1 MILRIDRWLTEL
13 PPPSDPDPEGARIVQ
28 ELMGGK
34 FGEMS
39 TFLNYTF
46 QSFNFRDRQK
56 ARPFFDLI
64 SNIAA
69 EEFGHIELVAATINS
84 MLTDDASIADSVDPA
99 NSPLLGMA
107 GLAANPHHFV
117 NGGKGALPQDSR
129 GLPWTGDNVFSSG
142 DLLSDLTHNYFLET
156 GARSGKLRVYEAV
169 DHPAARALT
178 GYLLVRGGVH
188 QVAYARAVEN
198 LTGADLT
205 KLFPGPRV
213 PSMSIKESVPYIERG
228 DHRRLY
234 RFSPDDYRELAAVFN
249 GDHPETGEP
258 LEVVDEDPTLRPLP
272 VDLPSQNDVFAPG
285 YSTEEITEIVD
296 QLRKKAGFP
305 DEPIGDV
312 TPVPR
317 PKRGRSRSTA
327 SMAGTRGATKKAA
340 KGATSTKRGASMPT
354 KAALKPPAAA
364 QSKASTKQAGP
375 KVTTKGTPA
384 NAKAQASATKAAATK
399 KAKAGAAATKRTTAA
414 NPGSKPA
421 PKAAPKAT
429 TKAKPAKSATA
440 KRSRKT

>member
-1 MILRIDRWLTEL
+1 MTILRFDRWVAEL
-13 PPPSDPDPEGARIVQ
+13 PPPSDPDPAGAKVVQ

-46 QSFNFRDRQK
+46 QSFNFRERKK

-69 EEFGHIELVAATINS
+69 EEFGHIEFVAAAINS
-84 MLTDDASIADSVDPA
+84 MLTDERGIADELDVQK
-99 NSPLLGMA
+99 SPLLDMPGIP
-107 GLAANPHHFV
+107 GNPHHYV

-142 DLLSDLTHNYFLET
+142 DLLADLVHNYFLET

-198 LTGADLT
+198 LTGSDLT

-213 PSMSIKESVPYIERG
+213 PSAAIKESQPYIERG

-234 RFSPDDYRELAAVFN
+234 RFSPHDYGQLAAVFN
-249 GDHPETGEP
+249 GNHPETGEP
-258 LEVVDEDPTLRPLP
+258 LEIVDEDPSTRPEP
-272 VDLPSQNDVFAPG
+272 VDLPAQNDVFAPG
-285 YSTEEITEIVD
+285 YSTEEIAEIA
-296 QLRKKAGFP
+296 QKLR
-305 DEPIGDV
+305 
-312 TPVPR
+312 R
-317 PKRGRSRSTA
+317 
-327 SMAGTRGATKKAA
+327 
-340 KGATSTKRGASMPT
+340 
-354 KAALKPPAAA
+354 
-364 QSKASTKQAGP
+364 QAGLD
-375 KVTTKGTPA
+375 
-384 NAKAQASATKAAATK
+384 
-399 KAKAGAAATKRTTAA
+399 
-414 NPGSKPA
+414 
-421 PKAAPKAT
+421 
-429 TKAKPAKSATA
+429 
-440 KRSRKT
+440 